1 MMLAADKD
9 TNGGTYPMFKSFSR
23 RTAKT
28 VVIAIAG
35 IAMVICASGASEAAT
50 VSKAAPSGIVEKWV
64 YITTYSGAAPGYES
78 FLCDQEGQA
87 YINEGLA
94 SQYQCDLSSSGDKL
108 YILTLAG

>member
-1 MMLAADKD
+1 MMLAAGKD
-9 TNGGTYPMFKSFSR
+9 TNGGTYSMFKSFSR
-23 RTAKT
+23 RTVKT
-28 VVIAIAG
+28 IVVAIAG

-50 VSKAAPSGIVEKWV
+50 VSKAAPSGITEKWV
-64 YITTYSGAAPGYES
+64 YIRTYSGAAPGEETY
-78 FLCDQEGQA
+78 LCDQGGQA